1 MIGVTSA
8 GVIYNF
14 TELVISFRGKSLCS
28 SQGCH
33 LTHIFDTYGILT
45 PLGLFLFLFWL
56 LLELVLWLSNNGN
69 LQKLAYTVL
78 GVTLAGSLAVEGYF
92 TGFQAWFTGKPC
104 YFCLG
109 VAFMVIT
116 LNAIYWFNQFNQR
129 KSFSKSKELPA
140 GVYVFLAPIAVFIAM
155 ALVQVPL
162 KGLPVTQKVPIVIY
176 QKGCSHCR
184 ELIQD
189 AKKAGMVIKTIE
201 AKKALSLLTQLEIK
215 GVPVTIKK
223 KGKTLIIG
231 EGTET
236 GKEILELNK
245 MENEKTGFSPVLL
258 PFQIQTES
266 QSKGMCSIGSK
277 ECEK

>member
-1 MIGVTSA
+1 M
-8 GVIYNF
+8 
-14 TELVISFRGKSLCS
+14 
-28 SQGCH
+28 
-33 LTHIFDTYGILT
+33 
-45 PLGLFLFLFWL
+45 
-56 LLELVLWLSNNGN
+56 
-69 LQKLAYTVL
+69 L

-116 LNAIYWFNQFNQR
+116 LNAIYWFNQG

-140 GVYVFLAPIAVFIAM
+140 GVYVFLAPVVVFIAM
-155 ALVQVPL
+155 ALIQVPL

-176 QKGCSHCR
+176 QKGCPHCR

-189 AKKAGMVIKTIE
+189 AKKAGVQIKTIE

-215 GVPVTIKK
+215 GVPVTIRK
-223 KGKTLIIG
+223 KGETLIIG

-236 GKEILELNK
+236 GKEILKL
-245 MENEKTGFSPVLL
+245 NEKKNEKKNFSPILL

-277 ECEK
+277 KCEK